1 MQWEITICRQEIQ
14 GKTNV
19 PRTEAPRVPQKVPLG
34 YWNKNEENTDSSG
47 RAIPKD
53 EPLKSS
59 PGKKCN
65 PDQSALSI
73 LLSLQKWEI
82 TIVPA
87 NYSIVPLRSRPL
99 FPLT

>member
-1 MQWEITICRQEIQ
+1 MGNNHLQAGNPRQ
-14 GKTNV
+14 NRRA
-19 PRTEAPRVPQKVPLG
+19 RTEAPRVPQKVPLG
-34 YWNKNEENTDSSG
+34 YWNKNEENADSSG

-59 PGKKCN
+59 PGNKCN

-73 LLSLQKWEI
+73 LLSLQKWEV